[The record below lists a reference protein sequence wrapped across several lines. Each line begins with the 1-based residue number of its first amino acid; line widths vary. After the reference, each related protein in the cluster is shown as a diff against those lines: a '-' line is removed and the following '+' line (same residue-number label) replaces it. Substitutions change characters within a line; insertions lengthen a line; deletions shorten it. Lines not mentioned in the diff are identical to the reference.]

1 MEEKQ
6 YKNKLTGC
14 GWVVLIAGV
23 LFSIGILFQKGF
35 PLDDILF
42 SFIFSLLAT
51 WLLARLVS
59 FLHRAYKEWRE
70 E

>member
-6 YKNKLTGC
+6 YKNNLTGC

-23 LFSIGILFQKGF
+23 LFSIDILFQKDF
-35 PLDDILF
+35 PLDNILF
-42 SFIFSLLAT
+42 SFVFSLIAT

-59 FLHRAYKEWRE
+59 FLHRAYK
-70 E
+70 

>member
-23 LFSIGILFQKGF
+23 LFSIGILF
-35 PLDDILF
+35 PLN
-42 SFIFSLLAT
+42 IFS
-51 WLLARLVS
+51 AR
-59 FLHRAYKEWRE
+59 KD
-70 E
+70 